1 MGYNK
6 TYDFRKLKAKR
17 VFGNEI
23 IHNII
28 NIYMEENDE
37 ENDEENNL
45 PKYSKKFTTETKPQN
60 LSQV

>member
-17 VFGNEI
+17 AFGNEI
-23 IHNII
+23 RHNII

-37 ENDEENNL
+37 ENDEENHL

-60 LSQV
+60 LSQF

>member
-23 IHNII
+23 RHNII

-37 ENDEENNL
+37 ENDEENHL
-45 PKYSKKFTTETKPQN
+45 PKYSKKFTTATKPQN
-60 LSQV
+60 LSQF